1 MAKQTRFDKNK
12 FELYRDQK
20 SITSNMLLLSVV
32 AIVFGMGFFY
42 FGYNN
47 EKEFYFL
54 ILGII
59 FIVLGSILLLS
70 TIKQHKVV
78 KNNEGFVHL
87 MATKDGLSLAPSMGM
102 KLKHYNWD
110 DISKIL
116 LVREFISDEGING
129 KSYSSNIALIY
140 LQNLDNLNLLD
151 RSTYQIFET
160 PKKSNVISLEIPEG
174 NPSDIKQQL
183 EHFSKTNIN
192 VELHKT
198 VEYSYTKNDEIYV
211 PFLKTK

>member
-1 MAKQTRFDKNK
+1 MAIQIRFDKNK

-20 SITSNMLLLSVV
+20 SVTNYMLLLSIV
-32 AIVFGMGFFY
+32 AIVFGIGFSY
-42 FGYNN
+42 FGYDN

-59 FIVLGSILLLS
+59 FIALGSILLLS
-70 TIKQHKVV
+70 TLKQHKIV
-78 KNNEGFVHL
+78 KDNKGFIHL
-87 MATKDGLSLAPSMGM
+87 LATNGGLSLAPSMGM
-102 KLKHYNWD
+102 ELKHYNWD

-140 LQNLDNLNLLD
+140 LQNLDKLNLLD
-151 RSTYQIFET
+151 KSTYQIFET
-160 PKKSNVISLEIPEG
+160 PKKSDVISLEIPEG

-183 EHFSKTNIN
+183 EHFSKSNIN
-192 VELHKT
+192 IELHKA
-198 VEYSYTKNDEIYV
+198 VEYSYTKNDENYV
-211 PFLKTK
+211 PFLQN